1 MSIKHAEAEN
11 VQSFY
16 FRMVGLISGLTPQ
29 GGCRIVFRNTE
40 RKSESHF
47 ICVPAGNALMGDDAN
62 KDRFSRRGFLGVSSL
77 ALAAAGTLS
86 ANVAGQDQNQ
96 DQKVYPT
103 KTDKSASAP
112 GPGNY
117 PLDNQN
123 PDSFLPPP
131 TDAGG
136 VQTFKYPFGI
146 SHKRMQE
153 GGWSREVTVRELP
166 VSKSMAGVDMRLT
179 AGGVRELHW
188 HTAAE
193 WAFMLYGNARIT
205 GLDADGKS
213 FVGDVTEGDL
223 WYFPTGIPHSIQG
236 LNPDG
241 AEFLLVFDDGNF
253 SEYETVLLTDWMA
266 HTPHDVLSKN
276 FGVSEQAMRKMPR
289 REKFIFQAALPGPLA
304 DDQAAAAGSLGASP
318 LDFAFRANLQAVTK
332 RTKGGE
338 VRIIDSSKF
347 KISTTIAAAIVTV
360 HPGGIRE
367 LHWHPNADEWQ
378 YYISGNGRMT
388 VFATGGRARTMDF
401 QAGDVGYV
409 LKTLPHYVQN
419 TGDTD
424 LRFLEMFKSSAYQD
438 LALSEWLTHTPPE
451 LVLAHLGIDK
461 STLDAMPKDEVVVMP
476 K

>member
-1 MSIKHAEAEN
+1 MSEDAKKE
-11 VQSFY
+11 
-16 FRMVGLISGLTPQ
+16 MV
-29 GGCRIVFRNTE
+29 
-40 RKSESHF
+40 
-47 ICVPAGNALMGDDAN
+47 
-62 KDRFSRRGFLGVSSL
+62 SRRGFLGKGSV
-77 ALAAAGTLS
+77 ALAAAGMLS
-86 ANVAGQDQNQ
+86 AADALAQ
-96 DQKVYPT
+96 DQKPYPT
-103 KTDKSASAP
+103 RNDRSASAP
-112 GPGNY
+112 GPGNP
-117 PLDNQN
+117 PLDAQN

-131 TDAGG
+131 SDAGG
-136 VQTFKYPFGI
+136 VQTFKYPFAL

-153 GGWSREVTVRELP
+153 GGWSREVTVRELA
-166 VSKSMAGVDMRLT
+166 VSKSIAGVDMRLT
-179 AGGVRELHW
+179 AGGIRELHW

-193 WAFMLYGNARIT
+193 WSIMLYGNARIT

-213 FVGDVTEGDL
+213 FVSDVTEGDL

-241 AEFLLVFDDGNF
+241 CEFLLVFDDGNF

-276 FGVSEQAMRKMPR
+276 FGVSEQALEKMPR
-289 REKFIFQAALPGPLA
+289 REKFIFQAEVPGPLPA
-304 DDQAAAAGSLGASP
+304 DLKATTGSLGLSP
-318 LDFAFRANLQAVTK
+318 IDFAFRASQQAVTK

-378 YYISGNGRMT
+378 YYISGTGRMT

-409 LKTLPHYVQN
+409 QKTLPHYVQN
-419 TGDTD
+419 TGDTE
-424 LRFLEMFKSSAYQD
+424 LKFLEMFKSNLYQD

-451 LVLAHLGIDK
+451 LVMAHLGLDK
-461 STLDAMPKDEVVVMP
+461 ATLDAMPKEEVVVMP